1 MKDKRKRARVAGKS
15 YEAVPRESR
24 PRRDNDSDGERRPY
38 NPDFKK
44 DNKPAFNKERRDD
57 SSRDWSKDNG
67 DRPAKRFNDND
78 GWNKDKGDRPRRD
91 NNDGERRSYNPNFTK
106 DNKPAFNKERR
117 DDDRKDWNR
126 DRSDRPAK
134 RFSDDDKWNR
144 TDYKPERKE
153 YGDRDQNRDR
163 KPFRRDDDRGEKR
176 FSRDSRDGKSGPGR
190 PAGAGKYGS
199 KPGGKQKF
207 DKKKDFTPKSYGD
220 DYPKFPAPKIE
231 KEMRLNR
238 YIAMSGAS
246 SRREADEFIT
256 SGLVSVNGVVA
267 TELGTKVKPGDEV
280 RLNDKVLRG
289 EKKVYVVMNKPKGYV
304 TSLED
309 PHADKTVMDLLE
321 NVVKER
327 VYPVGRLD
335 KNSLGVLLITNDGDL
350 TTKLTHP
357 SYSKKK
363 IYQVSLDRALTR
375 ADMDS
380 IAKGITLEDGPIHAD
395 EISYVKDNKKEV
407 GIEIH
412 SGRNRIVRRI
422 FEHLGYNVTKLD
434 RVYFAGLTKKNLT
447 RGAWRFLSPR
457 EVDML
462 MSGKYE

>member
-1 MKDKRKRARVAGKS
+1 MAKENPTKPKAAGEEKATGAPRREDSGRRAEGPAQFMKDKRKRTRVPGKS

-24 PRRDNDSDGERRPY
+24 PRHSD
-38 NPDFKK
+38 
-44 DNKPAFNKERRDD
+44 
-57 SSRDWSKDNG
+57 
-67 DRPAKRFNDND
+67 
-78 GWNKDKGDRPRRD
+78 
-91 NNDGERRSYNPNFTK
+91 DGERRSFNPNFTK
-106 DNKPAFNKERR
+106 DNKPVFKEGRANSH
-117 DDDRKDWNR
+117 KDWREDKGPSRHFN
-126 DRSDRPAK
+126 
-134 RFSDDDKWNR
+134 DDDKWNR
-144 TDYKPERKE
+144 VDYDPSQER
-153 YGDRDQNRDR
+153 GRDRNDRDR
-163 KPFRRDDDRGEKR
+163 KPFRKNDDRGKAR
-176 FSRDSRDGKSGPGR
+176 FPRDNRDGQAR
-190 PAGAGKYGS
+190 YGK
-199 KPGGKQKF
+199 KQGDKKGF
-207 DKKKDFTPKSYGD
+207 GKKKDFDPKNYGEN
-220 DYPKFPAPKIE
+220 YPKFPAPKIE

-246 SRREADEFIT
+246 SRREADELIA
-256 SGLVSVNGVVA
+256 SGQVSVNGVIV
-267 TELGTKVKPGDEV
+267 TELGTKIKPGDEV

-289 EKKVYVVMNKPKGYV
+289 EKKVYIVMNKPKGYV

-321 NVVKER
+321 HVVNER

-350 TTKLTHP
+350 TTRLTHP

-363 IYQVSLDRALTR
+363 IYQVSLDKALTR

-380 IAKGITLEDGPIHAD
+380 IASGITLEDGEIHAD
-395 EISYVKDNKKEV
+395 EISYVKENKKEV

-422 FEHLGYNVTKLD
+422 FEHLGYRVTKLD
-434 RVYFAGLTKKNLT
+434 RVYFAGLTKKNLK